1 VNRIWGI
8 IGMSPPAA
16 PGGRGGGGGGRGGF
30 GGGAT
35 ASTGDY
41 LATLTI
47 GGQTYK
53 QTFRVE
59 NSGVAAGASPFGG
72 TSEGHK

>member
-1 VNRIWGI
+1 MN
-8 IGMSPPAA
+8 PPAGPGA
-16 PGGRGGGGGGRGGF
+16 GGRGGGGGGRGGF
-30 GGGAT
+30 GGGGT

-41 LATLTI
+41 LAILTV

-59 NSGVAAGASPFGG
+59 NTAPAASGPTGSPFDDRR
-72 TSEGHK
+72 

>member
-1 VNRIWGI
+1 
-8 IGMSPPAA
+8 MSPPA
-16 PGGRGGGGGGRGGF
+16 PVGGRGGGGGRGGF
-30 GGGAT
+30 VGGAS

-59 NSGVAAGASPFGG
+59 NTGVAVGASPFGG
-72 TSEGHK
+72 K